1 VVRSADYLA
10 KSIKSMKVM
19 LADGSLQTVSAN
31 ENKDLFNLVV
41 GGYGPFGVIVD
52 NTARK
57 YNLLSRWR
65 PQAVPGIAHLMVVH
79 FRQIIRRVESE
90 ILDVE
95 PADRAQQG
103 IGGDHAVA

>member
-1 VVRSADYLA
+1 MLLIVGVRTGRGARRLQRSSASPGVVSPVVRPADYLA

-65 PQAVPGIAHLMVVH
+65 PQAVPGIAHLMVMN
-79 FRQIIRRVESE
+79 FW
-90 ILDVE
+90 
-95 PADRAQQG
+95 
-103 IGGDHAVA
+103 